1 MAIVLDRGALGSFG
15 PFPGMASLPD
25 RRRLAVAVLLSL
37 LFHLF
42 LMFGVGFKLPDP
54 SRFADTAPPL
64 DVILVNTRSQERPRQ
79 PTALAQVNTA
89 GGGDTAAKVRAT
101 SPLPVTARNDP
112 QVTLEQKSRKVQQ
125 LEQEAK
131 RLMTRVK
138 QAEAA
143 LPPPTRVEQK
153 EEQADAPDA
162 GELMRRAMQMVRLQA
177 QIDKDFQ
184 AYQARPRRRE
194 FGVNAV
200 GYKYARYVEDWR
212 MKVERVGNLNY
223 PEEARRNKIFGDLQ
237 LTVYVKSDGSIEK
250 VEMNRSSGHKVLDQ
264 AALRIVE
271 LSSPYAPFPDEIRKE
286 TDILGI
292 TRTWIFTRTDQLIS
306 Q

>member
-1 MAIVLDRGALGSFG
+1 
-15 PFPGMASLPD
+15 MASLPD

-64 DVILVNTRSQERPRQ
+64 DVILVNTRSPERPRQ

-143 LPPPTRVEQK
+143 PPPPTRVEQK
-153 EEQADAPDA
+153 EEQAEAPDA
-162 GELMRRAMQMVRLQA
+162 GELMQRAMQMVRLQA

-184 AYQARPRRRE
+184 AYQERPRRTFIGARAQE
-194 FGVNAV
+194 YRF
-200 GYKYARYVEDWR
+200 ARYLEDWR
-212 MKVERVGNLNY
+212 MKVERHGNLNY
-223 PEEARRNKIFGDLQ
+223 PEQARRDRIFGSLQ
-237 LTVYVKSDGSIEK
+237 VTVEIAADGSVLKKEI
-250 VEMNRSSGHKVLDQ
+250 NRSSGHKVLDD
-264 AALRIVE
+264 AALRIVD
-271 LSSPYAPFPDEIRKE
+271 LCAPFGPFPDDIRRD
-286 TDILGI
+286 TDILSI
-292 TRTWIFTRTDQLIS
+292 TRTWIFTRSDQLIA

>member
-1 MAIVLDRGALGSFG
+1 MGAGSI
-15 PFPGMASLPD
+15 PGMAGFPD
-25 RRRLAVAVLLSL
+25 NRRFAVAVLLSL

-42 LMFGVGFKLPDP
+42 LMFGVGFRLPDP
-54 SRFADTAPPL
+54 SRVAATSPPL
-64 DVILVNTRSQERPRQ
+64 DVILVNTRTQERPRQ
-79 PTALAQVNTA
+79 AKALAQVSAA
-89 GGGDTAAKVRAT
+89 GGGNSAAKERAT
-101 SPLPVTARNDP
+101 SPLPVTARDDP
-112 QVTLEQKSRKVQQ
+112 QVSLEQKSRKVKE

-138 QAEAA
+138 QTEAA
-143 LPPPTRVEQK
+143 LPPPARVEQK
-153 EEQADAPDA
+153 EEEKADAPDA
-162 GELMRRAMQMVRLQA
+162 GELMQRAVQMVRLQA
-177 QIDKDFQ
+177 QIDKDFR
-184 AYQARPRRRE
+184 AYQERPRRRE